1 MKSNFLTEENTCYVF
16 IKKVEILLIFTSII
30 GGKMM
35 MAVVQEVLNGMPIYG
50 WMAIYLLAW
59 NTKITITYQN

>member
-1 MKSNFLTEENTCYVF
+1 MKSNFLTEEKHMLCVH
-16 IKKVEILLIFTSII
+16 KKVEILLIFTSII

>member
-1 MKSNFLTEENTCYVF
+1 MLCVH
-16 IKKVEILLIFTSII
+16 KKVEILLIFTSII